1 MLDTIDIMLVEKL
14 VEDSKL
20 QGVIDAWNRIIKDI
34 SSKKLTNKYNI
45 YKDACD
51 RIITVLDSDNS
62 VESKITQINIII
74 GQNNTITQTELT
86 KPCPFCEKGMWS
98 GGGIGGIHICGYC
111 KGTGKVPIQI
121 ERKGKIVAVDSTK
134 KTVTIELESCAG
146 LILCNEVEIK

>member
-1 MLDTIDIMLVEKL
+1 MFDIIDIMLVEKL

-20 QGVIDAWNRIIKDI
+20 QGVIDAWNRLFKDI
-34 SSKKLTNKYNI
+34 SSKKSTNKYSI
-45 YKDACD
+45 YKDACQ

-74 GQNNTITQTELT
+74 GQNDLIVPTEQT

-98 GGGIGGIHICGYC
+98 GGGIGGMHICGYC
-111 KGTGKVPIQI
+111 KGTGKVSIQT
-121 ERKGKIVAVDSTK
+121 ERKGKIVAVDSIE

-146 LILCNEVEIK
+146 LILCSEVEII